1 MPDQIKNNMV
11 LALQDYHS
19 KYYRNPIQ
27 VYTANID
34 DIIEVAKF
42 YFAPSDMG
50 HFNKVLK

>member
-1 MPDQIKNNMV
+1 MSDQIRNNMV
-11 LALQDYHS
+11 LTLQDYHS

-42 YFAPSDMG
+42 YFAPSDMS
-50 HFNKVLK
+50 HLNKVLK